1 MAGAAQL
8 LSSPWLALAILTIVF
23 VAAVVQVSLGMG
35 FGLMAA
41 PLLALLSPELVPT
54 PTLILGL
61 VTSGWGAWRERHRVN
76 WHEVGIGVPGRIIGV
91 VAGAGILAL
100 IPGQDGFL
108 LVFGAMVG
116 IAVVLSIAGWRLAL
130 SWRSLLAMSTLSG
143 LMGTLTSVGAPPMA
157 MIYQDRTAT
166 EARPTLAAFFA
177 LGCVL
182 SLSGLALSGW
192 AQLRDLMLAALMAP
206 AMLLGLVV
214 ASRLG
219 GRFDRRFRVALLA
232 ISGLAACT
240 LILRG
245 LG

>member
-91 VAGAGILAL
+91 AAGAGILAL

-157 MIYQDRTAT
+157 MIYQDRPAT